1 MYCPCKSYFTFI
13 TKEKLYFSLIC
24 SFYCCLVKGVWVLK
38 VVWQF
43 TTQGVVAY
51 KFLIK
56 KCIQPI
62 TLWGIFWCFW
72 IIARNIKCGLIIHG
86 EDSISRLFYK
96 TILKVSL
103 FFFWFGSSCCAIIMT
118 DAVAQRTS
126 VQTVFLRISQNSQEK
141 HLCLSFF
148 FNKVASLGSSASL
161 RTRIWLRYFSVNFC
175 RTFPLAAFVMI
186 SNARVYN
193 LSSGPYITD
202 FSPVVA
208 KKRNIFE

>member
-51 KFLIK
+51 KLLIK

-96 TILKVSL
+96 TILKVFFFFLVQVKLLCNNCDRYSRPEAFCRNGVLKNFAKLTGKTLVSESL
-103 FFFWFGSSCCAIIMT
+103 F
-118 DAVAQRTS
+118 
-126 VQTVFLRISQNSQEK
+126 
-141 HLCLSFF
+141 
-148 FNKVASLGSSASL
+148 
-161 RTRIWLRYFSVNFC
+161 Y
-175 RTFPLAAFVMI
+175 
-186 SNARVYN
+186 
-193 LSSGPYITD
+193 
-202 FSPVVA
+202 
-208 KKRNIFE
+208 

>member
-51 KFLIK
+51 KLLIK

-103 FFFWFGSSCCAIIMT
+103 FFFLVRVKLLCNNNDRCSRPEDFCTNGVLKNFAKLTGKTLVSE
-118 DAVAQRTS
+118 
-126 VQTVFLRISQNSQEK
+126 FL
-141 HLCLSFF
+141 F
-148 FNKVASLGSSASL
+148 
-161 RTRIWLRYFSVNFC
+161 
-175 RTFPLAAFVMI
+175 
-186 SNARVYN
+186 
-193 LSSGPYITD
+193 
-202 FSPVVA
+202 
-208 KKRNIFE
+208 